1 MKYYVTTQGDMWD
14 SIAQDQMGS
23 TDHTGL
29 LMRANMRYAL
39 LGAYIFP
46 AGARLAIPDVPQRA
60 SGGLPPWKQVSR

>member
-14 SIAQDQMGS
+14 SIAQDQMGG

-46 AGARLAIPDVPQRA
+46 AGARLVIPDIPQRA

>member
-29 LMRANMRYAL
+29 LMRANMMYAL

-46 AGARLAIPDVPQRA
+46 AGVRLAIPDVPQRA
-60 SGGLPPWKQVSR
+60 SGGLPPWKQASR

>member
-1 MKYYVTTQGDMWD
+1 MKYYVTIQGDMWD
-14 SIAQDQMGS
+14 SIAQDQMGG

-46 AGARLAIPDVPQRA
+46 AGARLVIPDIPQRV
-60 SGGLPPWKQVSR
+60 SDGLPPWKQVSR

>member
-29 LMRANMRYAL
+29 LMRANMRHAL
-39 LGAYIFP
+39 LGTYIFP
-46 AGARLAIPDVPQRA
+46 AGVKLMIPDVPQRA
-60 SGGLPPWKQVSR
+60 SEGLPPWKQVSR

>member
-1 MKYYVTTQGDMWD
+1 MKSYITTQGDMWD

-46 AGARLAIPDVPQRA
+46 AGVRLAIPDVPQRA
-60 SGGLPPWKQVSR
+60 SGGLPPWKQASR

>member
-39 LGAYIFP
+39 LGTYLFFERP
-46 AGARLAIPDVPQRA
+46 ERKQDVPTIA
-60 SGGLPPWKQVSR
+60 VLVLPQKHRFD

>member
-29 LMRANMRYAL
+29 LMRANMGHTL
-39 LGAYIFP
+39 LGLYLFP
-46 AGARLAIPDVPQRA
+46 AGVRLVIPDVPQRV
-60 SGGLPPWKQVSR
+60 SSELPPWKQVSR